1 MVNVDFPRRKKRGK
15 RCQADGFLGEQCV
28 CHTLE
33 LCTSATHQDRWVCT
47 QKYNT
52 EDLKGTSRF
61 RDVREKG
68 LAWHV
73 GAGLLLGSVSR
84 FWPPTLSG
92 WGMERRHLRWEHLS
106 HLHLSVGTMR
116 GWERRGIGWS
126 CQRRLDGRKP
136 GKECLS
142 WAGWAIANLSS
153 FIVPDVGTACYR

>member
-1 MVNVDFPRRKKRGK
+1 MISVDFPRRKKRGK
-15 RCQADGFLGEQCV
+15 RCQADGFPGEQCV

-52 EDLKGTSRF
+52 EDLKGTSQF

-68 LAWHV
+68 PAQHV

-84 FWPPTLSG
+84 FWPRTLSCCG
-92 WGMERRHLRWEHLS
+92 TERRHLSRDHPS
-106 HLHLSVGTMR
+106 HLHLSGGTMR
-116 GWERRGIGWS
+116 GRERRDTGWS

-142 WAGWAIANLSS
+142 WA
-153 FIVPDVGTACYR
+153 VGHGKPCQLHCA